1 MCGLPR
7 HSHSQNAYGHPK
19 WPQSNFDQYIN
30 CFKNNAQKKLIN
42 LAKKEKPQI
51 SFTMK
56 N

>member
-1 MCGLPR
+1 MDMDTLNGRNQTLISTLTALKTT
-7 HSHSQNAYGHPK
+7 HK
-19 WPQSNFDQYIN
+19 
-30 CFKNNAQKKLIN
+30 KKLIN